1 MGLLF
6 LTAHEGSTVCTHAV
20 SCMPLWFAPPSIAI
34 HPLPLCLSLSLS
46 STDYTLWL
54 TLADALWGIS
64 IMKTGTVNH
73 HKHTGHRLWLTALCF
88 VPPHCAFSVLHSF
101 CPLVF
106 PSLSLFFCP
115 SAHVA
120 GLVVASSQTLMCSDT
135 HDSGAEDEQ
144 SYHSCSVITLK
155 TVSLIKEMTKRFI
168 LVHWARYSSW
178 ETEFCWRWG
187 SG

>member
-1 MGLLF
+1 MYIYIFFFTSVQQEKQTKSTNSLLNGFCFNFTHQLLSCYLPQVGLLF

-34 HPLPLCLSLSLS
+34 HPLPLCLRLSLS

-64 IMKTGTVNH
+64 IMKTGIVNH
-73 HKHTGHRLWLTALCF
+73 HKHTGHSSLF

-120 GLVVASSQTLMCSDT
+120 GLVVASS
-135 HDSGAEDEQ
+135 
-144 SYHSCSVITLK
+144 
-155 TVSLIKEMTKRFI
+155 
-168 LVHWARYSSW
+168 
-178 ETEFCWRWG
+178 
-187 SG
+187 